1 MAFVQKDGPGISL
14 VSRRGVLQRLG
25 TGGMAAALVPE
36 LALAQDGWPAKPV
49 TLVVGYPPGGQTDFA
64 GRILTATMQ
73 QSLGQ
78 SVVIDNKPGVNGN
91 IATDYIAKSAPDGY
105 RLLVGNGS
113 NMVLN
118 PHTYRNTPVADP
130 LKLTPIG
137 LLLTSGLLLVVP
149 ANLPVKTV
157 EEFIAWV
164 RQQDKEGKIV
174 DYASGGPGSLVQT
187 TMELF
192 RERIGKPKMSHVPYK
207 GSAPAMTDLVA
218 GRIPCMFDAAS
229 VVAPFVKSGQLKA
242 LMATGPQRIPI
253 FPEIPTATERGIK
266 DFQVIS
272 FIGMYGPAGLSPDIV
287 RKVNTATN
295 AALKD
300 PKVLKTIADRGDEP
314 GGGTPEQLGAMTRDN
329 YKLLGEVVKN
339 NDIRA
344 E

>member
-1 MAFVQKDGPGISL
+1 
-14 VSRRGVLQRLG
+14 
-25 TGGMAAALVPE
+25 
-36 LALAQDGWPAKPV
+36 
-49 TLVVGYPPGGQTDFA
+49 
-64 GRILTATMQ
+64 
-73 QSLGQ
+73 
-78 SVVIDNKPGVNGN
+78 
-91 IATDYIAKSAPDGY
+91 
-105 RLLVGNGS
+105 
-113 NMVLN
+113 
-118 PHTYRNTPVADP
+118 VADP

-149 ANLPVKTV
+149 SSLPAKTV

-164 RQQDKEGKIV
+164 KQQDKEGKIV

-192 RERIGKPKMSHVPYK
+192 RERIGKPRMSHVPYK
-207 GSAPAMTDLVA
+207 GSGPAMTDLVA

-229 VVAPFVKSGQLKA
+229 VVAPFIKSGQLRP
-242 LMATGPQRIPI
+242 LMATGPKRIPA
-253 FPEIPTATERGIK
+253 FPDVPTATERGIK

-272 FIGMYGPAGLSPDIV
+272 FIGMYGPAGLSPEIV

-300 PKVLKTIADRGDEP
+300 PKVQKTIADRGDEP
-314 GGGTPEQLGAMTRDN
+314 GGGTPEQLGAMTREN
-329 YKLLGEVVKN
+329 YKLLGDVVKN

>member
-1 MAFVQKDGPGISL
+1 MAFKHPQPSL
-14 VSRRGVLQRLG
+14 SSRRSALQHIGLG
-25 TGGMAAALVPE
+25 GLAAALLPE
-36 LALAQDGWPAKPV
+36 LALAQDAWPTKPV

-64 GRILTATMQ
+64 GRVLTAVMQ
-73 QSLGQ
+73 ESLKQ

-149 ANLPVKTV
+149 SSLPVKTV

-164 RQQDKEGKIV
+164 KQQDKEGKIV

-192 RERIGKPKMSHVPYK
+192 RERIGKPRMSHVPYK
-207 GSAPAMTDLVA
+207 GSGPAMTDLVA

-229 VVAPFVKSGQLKA
+229 VVAPFIKSGQLRP
-242 LMATGPQRIPI
+242 LMATGPKRIPA
-253 FPEIPTATERGIK
+253 FPDVPTATERGIK

-272 FIGMYGPAGLSPDIV
+272 FIGMSGRPASA
-287 RKVNTATN
+287 RRSSA
-295 AALKD
+295 
-300 PKVLKTIADRGDEP
+300 R
-314 GGGTPEQLGAMTRDN
+314 
-329 YKLLGEVVKN
+329 
-339 NDIRA
+339 
-344 E
+344 

>member
-1 MAFVQKDGPGISL
+1 MTQDDSKLSL
-14 VSRRGVLQRLG
+14 LSRRSAMLQIGAGGLG
-25 TGGMAAALVPE
+25 AALLLPE
-36 LALAQDGWPAKPV
+36 LALSQDAWPSKPV

-64 GRILTATMQ
+64 GRVLTAGMQ
-73 QSLGQ
+73 ASLGQ

-91 IATDYIAKSAPDGY
+91 IATDYVSKQPPDGY

-118 PHTYRNTPVADP
+118 PHTYRTTAVADP
-130 LKLTPIG
+130 LKLVPIG
-137 LLLTSGLLLVVP
+137 LILTSGLLLVVP
-149 ANLPVKTV
+149 TSLPVKTV

-164 RQQDKEGKIV
+164 KAQDKEGKIV

-207 GSAPAMTDLVA
+207 GSGPAMTDLVA

-242 LMATGPQRIPI
+242 LMATGPKRIPA
-253 FPEIPTATERGIK
+253 FPDVPTATERGIK

-272 FIGMYGPAGLSPDIV
+272 FIGMYGPPGLSSDIV
-287 RKVNTATN
+287 KKVNTATN

-300 PKVLKTIADRGDEP
+300 PKVQKTIADRGDEP
-314 GGGTPEQLGAMTRDN
+314 GGGTPEELGAMTRDN
-329 YKLLGEVVKN
+329 YKLLGEVVRK

>member
-1 MAFVQKDGPGISL
+1 MAFSDSKRSL
-14 VSRRGVLQRLG
+14 SSRRSALQQIGLG
-25 TGGMAAALVPE
+25 GLAAALLPE
-36 LALAQDGWPAKPV
+36 LSLAQDAWPNKPV

-64 GRILTATMQ
+64 GRVLTASMQ

-91 IATDYIAKSAPDGY
+91 IATDFIAKAAPDGY

-149 ANLPVKTV
+149 SSLPVKTV

-164 RQQDKEGKIV
+164 KQQDKEGKIV

-207 GSAPAMTDLVA
+207 GSGPAMTDLVA

-229 VVAPFVKSGQLKA
+229 VVAPFVKSGQLRP
-242 LMATGPQRIPI
+242 LMATGPKRIPA
-253 FPEIPTATERGIK
+253 FPDVPTATERGIK

-300 PKVLKTIADRGDEP
+300 PKVERTIADRGDEP

-329 YKLLGEVVKN
+329 YKLLGDVVKN

>member
-1 MAFVQKDGPGISL
+1 MAFKHPEPSL
-14 VSRRGVLQRLG
+14 SSRRSALQHIGLG
-25 TGGMAAALVPE
+25 GLAAALLPE
-36 LALAQDGWPAKPV
+36 LALAQDAWPTKPV

-64 GRILTATMQ
+64 GRVLTAVMQ
-73 QSLGQ
+73 ESLKQ

-149 ANLPVKTV
+149 SSLPVKTV

-164 RQQDKEGKIV
+164 KQQDKEGKIV

-192 RERIGKPKMSHVPYK
+192 RERIGKPRMSHVPYK
-207 GSAPAMTDLVA
+207 GSGPAMTDLVA

-229 VVAPFVKSGQLKA
+229 VVAPFIKSGQLRP
-242 LMATGPQRIPI
+242 LMATGPKRIPA
-253 FPEIPTATERGIK
+253 FPDVPTATERGIK

-272 FIGMYGPAGLSPDIV
+272 FIGMYGPAGLSPEIV

-300 PKVLKTIADRGDEP
+300 PKVQKTIADRGDEP
-314 GGGTPEQLGAMTRDN
+314 GGGTPEQLGAMTREN
-329 YKLLGEVVKN
+329 YKLLGDVVKN

>member
-1 MAFVQKDGPGISL
+1 MAFDKEDSEISL
-14 VSRRGVLQRLG
+14 ARRGVLQHLG
-25 TGGMAAALVPE
+25 LGGMAAALLPE
-36 LALAQDGWPAKPV
+36 LALAQDAWPTKPV

-64 GRILTATMQ
+64 GRILTAAMQ

-91 IATDYIAKSAPDGY
+91 IATDYIAKSPPDGY

-164 RQQDKEGKIV
+164 KQQDREGKIV

-242 LMATGPQRIPI
+242 LMATGPKRIPA

-272 FIGMYGPAGLSPDIV
+272 FIGMYGPAGLSPEIV
-287 RKVNTATN
+287 RKVNAGAN

-300 PKVLKTIADRGDEP
+300 PKVLKTISDRGDEP
-314 GGGTPEQLGAMTRDN
+314 GGGTPEQLAAMTRDN
-329 YKLLGEVVKN
+329 YKLLGDVVKN

>member
-1 MAFVQKDGPGISL
+1 MAFSDSKRSL
-14 VSRRGVLQRLG
+14 SSRRSALQQIGLG
-25 TGGMAAALVPE
+25 GLAAALLPE
-36 LALAQDGWPAKPV
+36 LSLAQDAWPNKPV

-64 GRILTATMQ
+64 GRVLTASMQ

-149 ANLPVKTV
+149 SSLPVKTV

-164 RQQDKEGKIV
+164 KQQDKEGKIV

-207 GSAPAMTDLVA
+207 GSGPAMTDLVA
-218 GRIPCMFDAAS
+218 GRIPCMFDASS
-229 VVAPFVKSGQLKA
+229 VVAPFVKSGQLRP
-242 LMATGPQRIPI
+242 LMATGPKRIPA
-253 FPEIPTATERGIK
+253 FPDVPTATERGIK

-300 PKVLKTIADRGDEP
+300 PKVERTIADRGDEP

-329 YKLLGEVVKN
+329 YKLLGDVVKN

>member
-1 MAFVQKDGPGISL
+1 MAFKHPQPSL
-14 VSRRGVLQRLG
+14 SSRRSALQHIGLG
-25 TGGMAAALVPE
+25 GLAAALLPE
-36 LALAQDGWPAKPV
+36 LALAQDAWPTKPV

-64 GRILTATMQ
+64 GRVLTAVMQ
-73 QSLGQ
+73 ESLKQ

-149 ANLPVKTV
+149 SSLPVKTV

-164 RQQDKEGKIV
+164 KQQDKEGKIV

-192 RERIGKPKMSHVPYK
+192 RERIGKPRMSHVPYK
-207 GSAPAMTDLVA
+207 GSGPAMTDLVA

-229 VVAPFVKSGQLKA
+229 VVAPFIKSGQLRP
-242 LMATGPQRIPI
+242 LMATGPKRIPA
-253 FPEIPTATERGIK
+253 FPDVPTATERGIK

-272 FIGMYGPAGLSPDIV
+272 FIGMYGPAGLSPEIV

-300 PKVLKTIADRGDEP
+300 PKVQKTIADRGDEP
-314 GGGTPEQLGAMTRDN
+314 GGGTPEQLGAMTREN
-329 YKLLGEVVKN
+329 YKLLGDVVKN

>member
-1 MAFVQKDGPGISL
+1 MAFKDSEPSL
-14 VSRRGVLQRLG
+14 SSRRGALQQIGLG
-25 TGGMAAALVPE
+25 GLAAALLPE
-36 LALAQDGWPAKPV
+36 LALAQDAWPTKPV

-64 GRILTATMQ
+64 GRVLTATMQ
-73 QSLGQ
+73 ESLKQ

-91 IATDYIAKSAPDGY
+91 IATDYVAKSAPDGY

-149 ANLPVKTV
+149 SSLPVKTV

-164 RQQDKEGKIV
+164 KQQDKEGKIV

-192 RERIGKPKMSHVPYK
+192 RERIGKPRMSHVPYK
-207 GSAPAMTDLVA
+207 GSGPAMTDLVA

-229 VVAPFVKSGQLKA
+229 VVASFIKSGQLRP
-242 LMATGPQRIPI
+242 LMATGPKRIPA
-253 FPEIPTATERGIK
+253 FPDVPTATERGIR

-272 FIGMYGPAGLSPDIV
+272 FIGMYGPAGLSPEIV

-300 PKVLKTIADRGDEP
+300 PKVQKTIADRGDEP

>member
-1 MAFVQKDGPGISL
+1 MMPIESNASL
-14 VSRRGVLQRLG
+14 SRRIALQLALG
-25 TGGMAAALVPE
+25 GLGASMLPGFAAAQG
-36 LALAQDGWPAKPV
+36 AWPTKSI

-64 GRILTATMQ
+64 GRILTAGMQ
-73 QSLGQ
+73 ASLGQ

-91 IATDYIAKSAPDGY
+91 IATDFVSKQPPDGY

-137 LLLTSGLLLVVP
+137 LLLTSSLMLVVP
-149 ANLPVKTV
+149 ASLPVKNL

-164 RQQDKEGKIV
+164 KAQDKEGKTV

-187 TMELF
+187 AMELF

-207 GSAPAMTDLVA
+207 GSSPAMTDLIA
-218 GRIPCMFDAAS
+218 GRIPAMFDASS
-229 VVAPFVKSGQLKA
+229 VVAPFLKSGQLKA
-242 LMATGPQRIPI
+242 LVSTGAKRVPA
-253 FPEIPTATERGIK
+253 FPDVPTATEKGIK

-272 FIGMYGPAGLSPDIV
+272 FIGLYGPGGLNADIV
-287 RKVNTATN
+287 KKVNAAMN
-295 AALKD
+295 SALKD
-300 PKVLKTIADRGDEP
+300 PNVQKTIADRGDEA
-314 GGGTPEQLGAMTRDN
+314 GGGTPEQLGQLTRDY
-329 YKLLGEVVKN
+329 YKLLGEVVKA